1 MKFFL
6 KGYFSKIF
14 ILKKLYLWIFLV
26 FVFNLV
32 LLDQMKLIIFIQLIF
47 QKYDQNVNELFRKLS
62 IILFINEK
70 IGLELL
76 GRFEV

>member
-6 KGYFSKIF
+6 KGYFLKIF